1 MENAVPE
8 FARRLYKEWRD
19 FTAQPVEG
27 IQLMLNEQDMTEV
40 QVVLDGPV
48 GTPYD
53 GGKFRLKMLIPMQ
66 YPMEPPKAYFC
77 TKIFHPNI
85 APNTGEVCVNT
96 LKKDWKSNLGLRH
109 ILLTIRC
116 LLIEP
121 NPESALNEE
130 AGKLLLEDYSEFVA
144 EARLLTEVHAYWHV
158 REQAKVSSQKMH
170 QDDHAS
176 VDMSGNSTDARTHSK
191 VTQRNNS
198 SFRKALKRL

>member
-19 FTAQPVEG
+19 FVATPIDG
-27 IQLMLNEQDMTEV
+27 IELTLNEQDMTEV
-40 QVVLDGPV
+40 QALLDGPV

-53 GGKFRLKMLIPMQ
+53 GGKFRLKIVIPMQ
-66 YPMEPPKAYFC
+66 YPIEPPKAYFC

-85 APNTGEVCVNT
+85 APATGEVCVNT

-130 AGKLLLEDYSEFVA
+130 AGKLLLEDYNEFRS
-144 EARLLTEVHAYWHV
+144 EARLLTEVHAFWHV
-158 REQAKVSSQKMH
+158 REQSKSS
-170 QDDHAS
+170 
-176 VDMSGNSTDARTHSK
+176 SGKTNAGNTSSNSSDRTQSK
-191 VTQRNNS
+191 VAQHNAS
-198 SFRKALKRL
+198 SIRKALKRL

>member
-19 FTAQPVEG
+19 FTAEPIEG
-27 IQLMLNEQDMTEV
+27 IQLILNEQDMTEV
-40 QVVLDGPV
+40 QVVFDGPV

-53 GGKFRLKMLIPMQ
+53 GGKFRLKMLIPLQ
-66 YPMEPPKAYFC
+66 YPIEPPKAYFC

-158 REQAKVSSQKMH
+158 REQTKISSQKSH
-170 QDDHAS
+170 KDEHAS
-176 VDMSGNSTDARTHSK
+176 VDMSGNSTDTRTHSK

>member
-8 FARRLYKEWRD
+8 FARRLYKEWCD
-19 FTAQPVEG
+19 FTSNPVDG
-27 IQLMLNEQDMTEV
+27 IQLVLNEQDMTEV
-40 QVVLDGPV
+40 QVFLDGPV

-53 GGKFRLKMLIPMQ
+53 GGKFRLKMLIPIE
-66 YPMEPPKAYFC
+66 YPIEPPKAYFC

-130 AGKLLLEDYSEFVA
+130 AGKLLLEDYNEFVS
-144 EARLLTEVHAYWHV
+144 EARLLTEVHAHWHV
-158 REQAKVSSQKMH
+158 REQTKTKNQKVHSENDK
-170 QDDHAS
+170 S
-176 VDMSGNSTDARTHSK
+176 VDVSTNSGPQTKLA
-191 VTQRNNS
+191 QRNTS

>member
-19 FTAQPVEG
+19 FTAEPVEG

-66 YPMEPPKAYFC
+66 YPIEPPKAYFC

-158 REQAKVSSQKMH
+158 REQAKVSSQKLH

-176 VDMSGNSTDARTHSK
+176 IDMRGVDGS
-191 VTQRNNS
+191 
-198 SFRKALKRL
+198 

>member
-1 MENAVPE
+1 MLDITFYWTLERNGCLHLSINFLKRACE
-8 FARRLYKEWRD
+8 
-19 FTAQPVEG
+19 VEG
-27 IQLMLNEQDMTEV
+27 QPITGVDGECGSWIRSSFVQRVAWFYSWTSRRYPVDAQWARYDGSSSQLYFCLLIC

-109 ILLTIRC
+109 ILL
-116 LLIEP
+116 
-121 NPESALNEE
+121 
-130 AGKLLLEDYSEFVA
+130 
-144 EARLLTEVHAYWHV
+144 
-158 REQAKVSSQKMH
+158 VS
-170 QDDHAS
+170 
-176 VDMSGNSTDARTHSK
+176 
-191 VTQRNNS
+191 
-198 SFRKALKRL
+198 